1 MTESKKPTTA
11 EEEDV
16 IRSKLDEIYSEMRSR
31 NKSAI
36 LKAGAM
42 RCDNFFSENPGRTDD
57 DRRCL
62 AISAV
67 MDESMPCSFSSHYD
81 RLTKTLLKEFPN
93 DLHFAQSVNNWSQQG
108 QLHWTAMQLV
118 GFADYEEECSSHED
132 SAYFQQEYLNC
143 IQDSLHLGGLDRAF
157 TIHYV
162 GVIAVSTG
170 LLMIGVPSIDLNIA
184 RDALR
189 TKLASRG
196 LPLKE
201 PFVNNICHSTLF
213 RVTNLQQP
221 SQHARLL
228 QIAKDYE
235 NVHLG
240 TVTIQNLQVGP
251 ASWRMLSSEI
261 KATPPLRKWALPVN
275 TPTQEYCNQV
285 LQQTR
290 SVFTVSG
297 ASGVGL
303 AKEVQRTLLL
313 QNTSKDEQDEN
324 TLLNQQENNRT
335 SPTPVHHGGGGDNV
349 FDHFQD
355 VKERSE
361 SPLAVADHSAINA
374 STVSGA
380 GGALLAQELQ
390 QMLKCEQT
398 LLDAF
403 YNRDFY

>member
-1 MTESKKPTTA
+1 M
-11 EEEDV
+11 
-16 IRSKLDEIYSEMRSR
+16 IRSKLDKIYSEMRSR
-31 NKSAI
+31 NKTAI

-42 RCDNFFSENPGRTDD
+42 RSDCFFAENPGRTDD

-67 MDESMPCSFSSHYD
+67 IDDSVACRFSSHYE
-81 RLTKTLLKEFPN
+81 RLIKTLLQEFPN
-93 DLHFAQSVNNWSQQG
+93 DLHFAQSVNSSQQG

-118 GFADYEEECSSHED
+118 GFADYEEECSSPED

-157 TIHYV
+157 TIHFV

-201 PFVNNICHSTLF
+201 PFINDICHSTLF
-213 RVTNLQQP
+213 RVTNLQKP
-221 SQHARLL
+221 SQHDRLL
-228 QIAKDYE
+228 QIAKEYE
-235 NVHLG
+235 NIHLG
-240 TVTIQNLQVGP
+240 SATIQSLQMGP
-251 ASWRMLSSEI
+251 ASWRMLSTEI
-261 KATPPLRKWALPVN
+261 EATPPLRKWILPKN

-290 SVFTVSG
+290 SVYTVSG
-297 ASGVGL
+297 ASGVVL
-303 AKEVQRTLLL
+303 AKEVQKTL
-313 QNTSKDEQDEN
+313 QFKNNAKEEQEANIALDTKEN
-324 TLLNQQENNRT
+324 VRT
-335 SPTPVHHGGGGDNV
+335 SP
-349 FDHFQD
+349 DHFDQFPANID
-355 VKERSE
+355 KKERRE
-361 SPLAVADHSAINA
+361 SPVVVPVVDHSAINA

-390 QMLKCEQT
+390 QMLKSEQM